1 MKYTSKT
8 RVHKPLHF
16 LAEVMLLMV
25 DMRLILD
32 DLHYL
37 RSPLESL

>member
-1 MKYTSKT
+1 MKYTRKT

-32 DLHYL
+32 DLHYPH
-37 RSPLESL
+37 SPLESL